1 MSTYKYIYTYVYI
14 HIVWTHE
21 SGHMNASWH
30 MNKSCH
36 MNESWHINES
46 WHMNESCHMSH
57 TRRLWLA
64 YIESQYVDTPYHNKI
79 HASDVTQTVHSML
92 ATGGFTYVTWLMH
105 MCDMTHICV
114 YRDPFMFLTSRH
126 ANCTRNAR
134 YCRFHVYI
142 CVNAPRYTR
151 ECTHQWVMNS
161 YVCYD
166 MCIQDSFIRVFTCVT
181 WRIHMLIWL
190 TDLLFVTLTL
200 NQHVDTPCHNK
211 INLSNPFEVMHN
223 LYVNLI
229 WGHGLHVSVSYHTC
243 DTPYHNNIHGP
254 LAYVWRDSC
263 LHETLL
269 IRTCNVTH

>member
-1 MSTYKYIYTYVYI
+1 MA
-14 HIVWTHE
+14 HE
-21 SGHMNASWH
+21 QV
-30 MNKSCH
+30 
-36 MNESWHINES
+36 
-46 WHMNESCHMSH
+46 MSH
-57 TRRLWLA
+57 ERVMAHKRIMAYERVMPHVPYTQTMAGLHRKSICRHAVPQQDPRLRRHANSTRDARYWRF
-64 YIESQYVDTPYHNKI
+64 YIC
-79 HASDVTQTVHSML
+79 DVTH
-92 ATGGFTYVTWLMH
+92 AYV
-105 MCDMTHICV
+105 CDMTHICV